1 MDFFGGIYGITILY
15 SYGVV
20 ANTSTFILIMVGL
33 LLALLG
39 NMFGKLRPTWFVG
52 IRTAWTLSSDLSWD
66 KTHRL
71 GGRVF
76 VGAGLL
82 MILAGITGFA
92 WLMIASLAGLLLG
105 IIGLFVY
112 SYLVWKKDP
121 NARSSRL

>member
-1 MDFFGGIYGITILY
+1 
-15 SYGVV
+15 
-20 ANTSTFILIMVGL
+20 
-33 LLALLG
+33 
-39 NMFGKLRPTWFVG
+39 
-52 IRTAWTLSSDLSWD
+52 
-66 KTHRL
+66 
-71 GGRVF
+71 VF

-92 WLMIASLAGLLLG
+92 WLMIASLACLLLG